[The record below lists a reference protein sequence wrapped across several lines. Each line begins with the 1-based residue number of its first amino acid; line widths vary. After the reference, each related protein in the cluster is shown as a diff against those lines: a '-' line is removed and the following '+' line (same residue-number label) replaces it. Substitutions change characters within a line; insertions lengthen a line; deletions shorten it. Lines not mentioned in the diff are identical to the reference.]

1 MMVDDVRTKFWFV
14 FQNLKL
20 RRSRR
25 GLVDLSVT
33 LKAAV
38 SRHSACVLA
47 VLIVLMTA
55 PFLQAA
61 DALDDYNVAVA
72 LFKQSRWNQAA
83 EQFRSFLKDHEKHEK
98 APLAR
103 LYLGLTLIESK
114 DFKDAREVLRK
125 FAAENKQNP
134 NIGQAR
140 YRIGEC
146 SYLMDDLQAAR
157 TELEGFVRDYPND
170 PLCEHAL
177 PYLGDAQLRLNDAAA
192 ALKMFDQSIEKFPT
206 GTLIEDARF
215 GRARSLESLKRYD
228 DAIREFQEIASKK
241 DGVRAADAQF
251 HLGASYFEREQFD
264 DAVVAYTAIAKDF
277 PQSPLVPAAQLN
289 AGYALYKSGRFSDA
303 AQQFE
308 LAAKEKSQ
316 QPTAGYWLGR
326 SQKSLGEYSKALESL
341 NAAAKFAV
349 KHPLTES
356 ILFEQALCER
366 YLQHVVEA
374 RKLFEQLISRNPT
387 GDLADDSLHALIEM
401 SIETGDLAAADQ
413 YLTRF
418 PKEFPQ
424 SGLRLHIELL
434 SGRLDLARAGQK
446 LREKKPPAETNG
458 LYDSASRRFEQV
470 MKQSTIP
477 KTKGQARYYLALS
490 RQLQGNQD
498 QALELIAPLVEKAI
512 ADGDKSDFSDA
523 IVLQADS
530 LYQQQKYDLAG
541 QSAAKYLEL
550 LPKGRQAPRALSIQ
564 ALSAE
569 RQKEH
574 ELSQT
579 ALSRLQQ
586 EFADHPLTVVT
597 VQQLAELAESQGDW
611 NTASQ
616 LYETSLRLEKDPE
629 KKAYALRGIAL
640 SQYERAEYAKAAETF
655 GRVTSEFPKH
665 KLVME
670 CTYYRAE
677 SLKRAEQP
685 DQAMALFKKI
695 FDTFPGDKPAASGA
709 EMQAPLEFA
718 FKAGLQVA
726 RILNKADKMV
736 EADAAYE
743 ELLRRFPQPADLDK
757 RLDEWAI
764 FNYRHERFERSDAIW
779 RRLVNETPNSPLV
792 NSAKLSLAESDLFAN
807 KFEEARLA
815 FEELADSE
823 KSNDEI
829 KEQSLFQLVVLAVE
843 RQRWSDVRTIGN
855 RLTTKYPKSAHRYYV
870 AYSQAESLLASSK
883 PTEQELIAAR
893 EKLQFLQSESA
904 DEKVSSAEWF
914 DRIWVL
920 LAEVNFREKK
930 YADVV
935 AVVEDLKQRQPESR
949 FIYLAEEV
957 LGRSY
962 KQQAP
967 PKFDEA
973 RSAFERVLSNA
984 AAHRTETAA
993 KAQFMI
999 GDTWFFQEKWDSA
1012 SIAYQK
1018 VYSNYKFPEWQAAA
1032 LLSAG
1037 KCDEAQGHWKLAAET
1052 YKLLIKEF
1060 PTTTSFDE
1068 AKKRLESAQKRA
1080 VGG

>member
-1 MMVDDVRTKFWFV
+1 MMVEEVRTKFGFV
-14 FQNLKL
+14 FQNLK
-20 RRSRR
+20 SRCSAW
-25 GLVDLSVT
+25 DLGDREVT
-33 LKAAV
+33 STGAGPRLLAYFVALLILLN
-38 SRHSACVLA
+38 SATYLHA
-47 VLIVLMTA
+47 G
-55 PFLQAA
+55 
-61 DALDDYNVAVA
+61 DAIDDYNVAVA
-72 LFKQSRWNQAA
+72 LFRQSRWNQAA
-83 EQFRSFLKDHEKHEK
+83 EQFRGFLKDHEKHEK

-114 DFKDAREVLRK
+114 DFKEARDVLRK
-125 FAAENKQNP
+125 FAAENRQSP

-146 SYLMDDLQAAR
+146 SYLMDDVQSAR
-157 TELEGFVRDYPND
+157 TELEAFVRDYPND
-170 PLCEHAL
+170 PLREHAL

-206 GTLIEDARF
+206 GALIEDAKF

-228 DAIREFQEIASKK
+228 DAIREFQEIAARK
-241 DGVRAADAQF
+241 DGIRAADAQF

-264 DAVVAYTAIAKDF
+264 DAIAAYTAIAKDF

-289 AGYALYKSGRFSDA
+289 AGYALYKAGRFRDA

-308 LAAKEKSQ
+308 LASKEKSQ

-326 SQKSLGEYSKALESL
+326 SLKSLGEYSKALESL
-341 NAAAKFAV
+341 NTAAKSAS
-349 KHPLTES
+349 KHSLAES

-366 YLQHVVEA
+366 YLQHLVEA
-374 RKLFEQLISRNPT
+374 RKLFDQVISRNPT

-401 SIETGDLAAADQ
+401 SIESGDFAAAEQ

-446 LREKKPPAETNG
+446 LREKKPTAETNG
-458 LYDSASRRFEQV
+458 LYDSAARRFEQV
-470 MKQSTIP
+470 MKQSTIA
-477 KTKGQARYYLALS
+477 KTKGQARYYLALA

-498 QALELIAPLVEKAI
+498 LALELIAPLVEKAI
-512 ADGDKSDFSDA
+512 ADGEKSDFSDA

-530 LYQQQKYDLAG
+530 LYQQQKYELAG

-550 LPKGRQAPRALSIQ
+550 LPKGRQVPRALSIQ

-569 RQKEH
+569 RQKQH
-574 ELSQT
+574 ELSQS
-579 ALSRLQQ
+579 ALFRLQQ
-586 EFADHPLTVVT
+586 EFADHPLIVVT
-597 VQQLAELAESQGDW
+597 LQQLAELAESQNDW
-611 NTASQ
+611 DTARS

-640 SQYERAEYAKAAETF
+640 AQYERAEYAKAAETF
-655 GRVTSEFPKH
+655 GRVISEFPKH

-670 CTYYRAE
+670 CMYYKAE
-677 SLKRAEQP
+677 SLKRADQP
-685 DQAMALFKKI
+685 DQAMALFQKI
-695 FDTFPGDKPAASGA
+695 FDTFQAAKPAASGA
-709 EMQAPLEFA
+709 ELQPPLEFS

-726 RILNKADKMV
+726 RILNKADKIA

-764 FNYRHERFERSDAIW
+764 LNYRHERFERSDVIW
-779 RRLVNETPNSPLV
+779 RRLVNEAPNSPLV
-792 NSAKLSLAESDLFAN
+792 NSAKLSLAESDLFAS
-807 KFEEARLA
+807 KFDEARLA
-815 FEELADSE
+815 FEVLAESE
-823 KSNDEI
+823 KSTDEI
-829 KEQSLFQLVVLAVE
+829 KEQALFQLVVLAVE

-855 RLTTKYPKSAHRYYV
+855 KLVTKFPMSVHRFYV

-883 PTEQELIAAR
+883 PTAEELVAAR

-904 DEKVSSAEWF
+904 DEKVSGAEWF

-935 AVVEDLKQRQPESR
+935 AIVEDLKQRRPESR
-949 FIYLAEEV
+949 FLYLAEEV

-967 PKFDEA
+967 PKFDDA
-973 RSAFERVLSNA
+973 RAAFERVLSNP

-999 GDTWFFQEKWDSA
+999 GDTFFFQEKWDSA

-1060 PTTTSFDE
+1060 PTTSAFDE
-1068 AKKRLESAQKRA
+1068 AKKRLDSAQKKSGA
-1080 VGG
+1080 

>member
-1 MMVDDVRTKFWFV
+1 MMVDDVRTEFVCV

-20 RRSRR
+20 RRSSFC
-25 GLVDLSVT
+25 LLSLSASVKGFLSALLYVLT
-33 LKAAV
+33 LLIALISV
-38 SRHSACVLA
+38 SRLE
-47 VLIVLMTA
+47 
-55 PFLQAA
+55 AA

-72 LFKQSRWNQAA
+72 MFKQSRWNQAA
-83 EQFRSFLKDHEKHEK
+83 EQFRTFLKVHEKHEK

-103 LYLGLTLIESK
+103 LYLGLTLIENK
-114 DFKDAREVLRK
+114 DFKEAREVLRK
-125 FAAENKQNP
+125 FAVENRQNP
-134 NIGQAR
+134 NISQAV

-146 SYLMDDLQAAR
+146 SYLMGDLQAAR

-170 PLCEHAL
+170 PLQEHAL

-192 ALKMFDQSIEKFPT
+192 AQKIFDQSIEKFPT
-206 GTLIEDARF
+206 GALIEDARF
-215 GRARSLESLKRYD
+215 GRARSLELLKKYD
-228 DAIREFQEIASKK
+228 EAIREFQEISANKE
-241 DGVRAADAQF
+241 GIRAADAQF

-264 DAVVAYTAIAKDF
+264 DAITAYTAIAKDF

-289 AGYALYKSGRFSDA
+289 AGYALYKSGRFRDA

-308 LAAKEKSQ
+308 LASKEKSQ
-316 QPTAGYWLGR
+316 QPTAGYWFGR
-326 SQKSLGEYSKALESL
+326 SLKSLGEYSKALESL
-341 NAAAKFAV
+341 SVAAKSAA
-349 KHPLTES
+349 KHSLAEP

-366 YLQHVVEA
+366 YRQHVLEA
-374 RKLFEQLISRNPT
+374 RKLFEQLITKNPT

-401 SIETGDLAAADQ
+401 SIESGDLAAADQ

-446 LREKKPPAETNG
+446 VREKKAPEANA
-458 LYDSASRRFEQV
+458 LHDSAARRFEQV

-477 KTKGQARYYLALS
+477 KTKGQARYYLALA
-490 RQLQGNQD
+490 RQVQGNQD

-512 ADGDKSDFSDA
+512 ADGEKSEFSDA

-530 LYQQQKYDLAG
+530 LYQQQKYDLAS

-569 RQKEH
+569 RQNEH
-574 ELSQT
+574 ELAQT
-579 ALSRLQQ
+579 ALSRLEQ

-597 VQQLAELAESQGDW
+597 VQQLAELAESQRDW
-611 NTASQ
+611 DTANR

-640 SQYERAEYAKAAETF
+640 SQFERSEYVASAESF
-655 GRVTSEFPKH
+655 GRVIKEFPKN

-670 CTYYRAE
+670 CTYYQAE
-677 SLKRAEQP
+677 SLKRADQP
-685 DQAMALFKKI
+685 DQAMALFQKL

-709 EMQAPLEFA
+709 ELQQPLEFA

-726 RILNKADKMV
+726 RILNKADKIA

-779 RRLVNETPNSPLV
+779 RRLVNEAPNSPLV

-815 FEELADSE
+815 FEVLAESE
-823 KSNDEI
+823 KSTDEI

-843 RQRWSDVRTIGN
+843 RQRWADVRTIGN
-855 RLTTKYPKSAHRYYV
+855 RLVAKFPMSVHRYYV
-870 AYSQAESLLASSK
+870 AYSQAESLLASLK
-883 PTEQELIAAR
+883 PTEQDLVAAR

-904 DEKVSSAEWF
+904 DEKVSGAEWY

-930 YADVV
+930 YSGVV
-935 AVVEDLKQRQPESR
+935 SVVEDLKQRRPDSK

-957 LGRSY
+957 VGRSY

-973 RSAFERVLSNA
+973 RAAFERVLSDP

-999 GDTWFFQEKWDSA
+999 GDTYFFQEKWDSA

-1060 PTTTSFDE
+1060 PATSAFDE

-1080 VGG
+1080 AGG